1 MSWLEGPLGFAV
13 VVIVFFAVASLG
25 MPSHRRHAIKMA
37 EIQARGG
44 EKFEALTAQYTKLA
58 EETRVAQASMLADLA
73 AVRTSVE
80 SIEQMMR
87 DVG

>member
-1 MSWLEGPLGFAV
+1 MTLGWPAALLIMFL
-13 VVIVFFAVASLG
+13 VFVAAIAFSS
-25 MPSHRRHAIKMA
+25 PRRRHHEIEMTQIKSTQDA
-37 EIQARGG
+37 QY
-44 EKFEALTAQYTKLA
+44 EALAADYTKLA
-58 EETRVAQASMLADLA
+58 EETHAVQTAMQSDLA